1 MHIHY
6 IPFPDGH
13 PEEAITR
20 SFDAWA
26 TVSNFTFERVR
37 DEKFAEVEVR
47 FVVKDGPGGVLA
59 YARQMPKPA
68 VMMDKED
75 CWVVGALPDC
85 YDLDST
91 VTHEIGHIL
100 GLGHSQDPKA
110 IMSPYIGT
118 NETQHIN
125 QDDIDGLQAK
135 YST

>member
-1 MHIHY
+1 MR
-6 IPFPDGH
+6 G
-13 PEEAITR
+13 
-20 SFDAWA
+20 SGL
-26 TVSNFTFERVR
+26 
-37 DEKFAEVEVR
+37 KL
-47 FVVKDGPGGVLA
+47 G
-59 YARQMPKPA
+59 

-75 CWVVGALPDC
+75 CWSVGAQPDC
-85 YDLDST
+85 YDLEST

-125 QDDIDGLQAK
+125 QDDINGLQAK